1 MKSEKYQHEKGNDYT
16 TGCSLDYAFFKDT
29 YRLIAIDLNKQKAF
43 NIDPRAI
50 QQLVFNG
57 VVGRAKIIQK

>member
-1 MKSEKYQHEKGNDYT
+1 MKSEKYQHEKGNDNT
-16 TGCSLDYAFFKDT
+16 TGCSLDYVFFKDT

-50 QQLVFNG
+50 QPLVFNG
-57 VVGRAKIIQK
+57 SVGGAKIIEQ